1 MKLVA
6 AIVLVVVA
14 SVSVW
19 AWRILP
25 GGKAAAQFRDIWSL
39 PWGKQL
45 MLDFFGLEAV
55 LALWMLTDAMAAG
68 TWTGAVICIAAMP
81 IFGSMSAAAYWLLRA
96 L

>member
-1 MKLVA
+1 MNLIA
-6 AIVLVVVA
+6 GIVIVVVA

-19 AWRILP
+19 AWMRVP
-25 GGKAAAQFRDIWSL
+25 GSQAANQFRDIWSL

-45 MLDFFGLEAV
+45 MLDFFGLEVV
-55 LALWMLTDAMAAG
+55 LALWMIADAMSAG
-68 TWTGAVICIAAMP
+68 TWVSAVLCIAAMP